1 MSLES
6 HVWGALGTAIVSIM
20 GILFFKEDFG
30 VVKGICLGMIISGVV
45 GLNLSGNSSEIKEE
59 LPS

>member
-1 MSLES
+1 
-6 HVWGALGTAIVSIM
+6 M

-30 VVKGICLGMIISGVV
+30 VVKDICLGMIISGVV